1 MALNCC
7 LCMTVLPTDKRRRKR
22 LHGDSCREVK
32 QQLQAIANVSLENIV
47 ETKDPKAYLCY
58 DCDRQISSIITLE
71 AKVASLKSAVN
82 GKLSLLHSV
91 LGTSLQLLRK
101 RSLSGENQQAQLP
114 VKRARLSQCSH
125 SLKSDH
131 YERMLM
137 RARIII
143 FMLRKFTLHP
153 LKFQLSV
160 QEIPG
165 PGCTNSICELYQTL
179 SR

>member
-82 GKLSLLHSV
+82 
-91 LGTSLQLLRK
+91 
-101 RSLSGENQQAQLP
+101 EN
-114 VKRARLSQCSH
+114 
-125 SLKSDH
+125 
-131 YERMLM
+131 
-137 RARIII
+137 
-143 FMLRKFTLHP
+143 
-153 LKFQLSV
+153 
-160 QEIPG
+160 
-165 PGCTNSICELYQTL
+165 
-179 SR
+179 